1 MIILIDKMQI
11 VSEFTGGHDKTTK
24 HYLPPELGDSAEYL
38 GSGRYSEVFRSNGV
52 ALKVFFDA
60 SAISS
65 YENELTVMHHIQ
77 YNGGHKNIVN
87 VHSAQLFHQRGK
99 DGYLIRACIKME
111 CAQMSLSTAIKTG
124 LHRADGAAEKWSS
137 QLWSAVTFLHD
148 IGVVHGDI
156 KPGNM
161 LLISTGEIR
170 LCDFGSSS
178 VLPKLRTSHPG
189 TYEYLAPEG
198 VLESTYGTPLDVWA
212 AVCST
217 FEFHVGEKLFALEQ
231 YDDTESSESTS
242 SEYDDSGDD
251 SEEELS
257 VMHDLF
263 ILYEALI
270 GPAPKQLIKKNPQF
284 FTGSRDHPAI
294 RPEHKYPAKLKPL
307 LTAGLTWRPH
317 KRITAVEVFNEY
329 CRL

>member
-1 MIILIDKMQI
+1 MYHINDNMQV
-11 VSEFTGGHDKTTK
+11 VSEFTGGYDKSAK
-24 HYLPPELGDSAEYL
+24 HCLPPELGSNAEYL
-38 GSGRYSEVFRSNGV
+38 GSGRYSEVFSSDGC

-60 SAISS
+60 SSISS
-65 YENELTVMHHIQ
+65 YENELTVLDHIQ
-77 YNGGHKNIVN
+77 SNGGHQNIVN
-87 VHSAQLFHQRGK
+87 VQSAQLFHQRGK
-99 DGYLIRACIKME
+99 EGYLIRACIKME

-124 LHRADGAAEKWSS
+124 LYRAEGTAAKWSR
-137 QLWSAVTFLHD
+137 QMWSALSFLHS

-161 LLISTGEIR
+161 LLMQSGEIR
-170 LCDFGSSS
+170 ICDFGSSS
-178 VLPKLRTSHPG
+178 VLPKLRTTHPG

-198 VLESTYGTPLDVWA
+198 VLEPTYGTPLDVWA

-217 FEFHVGEKLFALEQ
+217 FEFYVGEKLFALEE
-231 YDDTESSESTS
+231 YDDTESSELTS

-251 SEEELS
+251 EEEELS

-270 GPAPKQLIKKNPQF
+270 GPPPKRLVKKNPQF

-294 RPEHKYPAKLKPL
+294 RPEHKYPGHLKPL
-307 LTAGLTWRPH
+307 LSAGLTWHPH
-317 KRITAVEVFNEY
+317 KRVTAADVFSM
-329 CRL
+329 L